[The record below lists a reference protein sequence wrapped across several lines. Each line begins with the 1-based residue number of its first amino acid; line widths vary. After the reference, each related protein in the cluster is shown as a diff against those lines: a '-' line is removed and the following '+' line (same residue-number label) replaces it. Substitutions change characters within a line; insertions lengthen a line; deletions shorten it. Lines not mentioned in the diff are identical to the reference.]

1 MTNKHTK
8 MFKPW
13 YEDNVL
19 SHWKRTKTGS
29 NSYAYEKVRHV
40 KAHKDDR
47 LGRAWEHERI
57 WND

>member
-1 MTNKHTK
+1 MPNKHTK

-13 YEDNVL
+13 YEDNIL
-19 SHWKRTKTGS
+19 SPWKRKKIS
-29 NSYAYEKVRHV
+29 NGKYVYEKIKHV

>member
-1 MTNKHTK
+1 MPNKHTK

-13 YEDNVL
+13 YEDNIL
-19 SHWKRTKTGS
+19 SHWKTTTKG
-29 NSYAYEKVRHV
+29 NKSYSEKVKHI
-40 KAHKDDR
+40 KAHKDER